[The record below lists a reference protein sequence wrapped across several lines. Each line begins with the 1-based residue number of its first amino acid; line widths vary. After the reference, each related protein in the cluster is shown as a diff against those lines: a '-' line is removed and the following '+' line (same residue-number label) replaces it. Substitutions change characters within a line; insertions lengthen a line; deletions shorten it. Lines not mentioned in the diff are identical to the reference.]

1 MAPPPAKAK
10 DTFPLTKWDLQ
21 KSPIPDI
28 GSGPFFDWRL
38 AVAGERAKEWHKS
51 DMRTIR
57 TLTHREIDYIKNML
71 LRLIRKLYRK
81 EDADISVSQLIDL
94 AETTGFDELNDYP
107 VPVRY
112 WQSIRGIRDYYRYDG
127 QNLPEPSDT
136 ACHFAWHMT
145 QENKA
150 HLRRRWTEAF
160 ELAYGFTIDELASQG
175 NPSRGFPDAPRQ
187 SD

>member
-1 MAPPPAKAK
+1 MCFIYL
-10 DTFPLTKWDLQ
+10 TFETQ
-21 KSPIPDI
+21 
-28 GSGPFFDWRL
+28 
-38 AVAGERAKEWHKS
+38 KS

-112 WQSIRGIRDYYRYDG
+112 WQSIRGIRDVSVSPCVLYYYIQLD
-127 QNLPEPSDT
+127 
-136 ACHFAWHMT
+136 
-145 QENKA
+145 
-150 HLRRRWTEAF
+150 
-160 ELAYGFTIDELASQG
+160 
-175 NPSRGFPDAPRQ
+175 
-187 SD
+187 